1 MTQNINR
8 FTSLDIF
15 RGATMALMV
24 IVNTP
29 GTWSYVYAPL
39 RHAEWHG
46 CTLTDLVFPFFL
58 FVIGVAMRFSF
69 DKYDICK
76 YGPLFNKIIFR
87 TITIFVI
94 GLLLNAFPFIRQNWD
109 WSSFRILGILQ
120 RIALAYFFA
129 GCIVLRLDVKGL
141 VKISF
146 FLLVGYWILLI
157 TYGWYS
163 SQDPYA
169 LKTNLI
175 LVIDRFLLGES
186 HLYGGTGIQFDPEG
200 LLSTIPSIVT
210 ILIGFLVGTMIK
222 TSNDHEDNVQR
233 MAMLGSLL
241 IIIGWTWGFI
251 LPINKQLW
259 TSSYVL
265 YTGGIAIILLAG
277 MIWLVDIKKIDW
289 WTKPFVILGSNAIF
303 LYALSSIWVKILL
316 KISFELNGKMISG
329 YSYFYKTIFQPLAGN
344 INGSLFFALFH
355 VLIFLLILTW
365 MYRKNIFIKI

>member
-8 FTSLDIF
+8 FISLDIF

-29 GTWSYVYAPL
+29 GTWTYVYAPL

-109 WSSFRILGILQ
+109 WSSFRILGVLQ

-129 GCIVLRLDVKGL
+129 GFIVLRLDVKGL

-233 MAMLGSLL
+233 RAMLGSLL

>member
-1 MTQNINR
+1 LTQHINR
-8 FTSLDIF
+8 FVALDIF

-29 GTWSYVYAPL
+29 GTWAYVYSPL
-39 RHAEWHG
+39 RHAQWHG

-58 FVIGVAMRFSF
+58 FIIGVSMRFSF

-87 TITIFVI
+87 TITIFII
-94 GLLLNAFPFIRQNWD
+94 GLLLNAFPFIRQDWD
-109 WSSFRILGILQ
+109 WSSFRILGVLQ

-129 GCIVLRLDVKGL
+129 SFIVLRFDVKGI
-141 VKISF
+141 VNISF
-146 FLLVGYWILLI
+146 IILVGYWITLMA
-157 TYGWYS
+157 YGWYS
-163 SQDPYA
+163 GQDPYA

-175 LVIDRFLLGES
+175 LVVDQFLLGES
-186 HLYGGTGIQFDPEG
+186 RLYGGTGIQFDPEG
-200 LLSTIPSIVT
+200 LLSTIPSVVT
-210 ILIGFLVGTMIK
+210 VLIGFLVGTMIK
-222 TSNDHEDNVQR
+222 TTNDHEDNTQR
-233 MAMLGSLL
+233 MAVLGSLL
-241 IIIGWTWGFI
+241 IIIGWLWGFI
-251 LPINKQLW
+251 FPINKQIW

-277 MIWLVDIKKIDW
+277 LVWLVDIKKINC

-316 KISFELNGKMISG
+316 KITFEFEGKIISG
-329 YSYFYKTIFQPLAGN
+329 YSYLYKTIFQPLAGN
-344 INGSLFFALFH
+344 INGSLLFAFFH

-365 MYRKNIFIKI
+365 MFRKKIYIKI

>member
-1 MTQNINR
+1 LTQHINR
-8 FTSLDIF
+8 FVALDIF

-29 GTWSYVYAPL
+29 GTWAYVYSPL
-39 RHAEWHG
+39 RHAQWHG

-58 FVIGVAMRFSF
+58 FIIGVSMRFSF

-87 TITIFVI
+87 TITIFII
-94 GLLLNAFPFIRQNWD
+94 GLLLNAFPFIRQDWD
-109 WSSFRILGILQ
+109 WSSFRILGVLQ

-129 GCIVLRLDVKGL
+129 SFIVLRFDVKGI
-141 VKISF
+141 VNISF
-146 FLLVGYWILLI
+146 ILLVGYWITLMA
-157 TYGWYS
+157 YGWYS
-163 SQDPYA
+163 GQDPYA

-175 LVIDRFLLGES
+175 LVVDQFLLGES

-200 LLSTIPSIVT
+200 LLSTIPSVVT
-210 ILIGFLVGTMIK
+210 VLIGFLVGTMIK
-222 TSNDHEDNVQR
+222 TTNDHEDNAQR
-233 MAMLGSLL
+233 MAVLGSLL
-241 IIIGWTWGFI
+241 IIIGWLWGFI
-251 LPINKQLW
+251 FPINKQIW

-277 MIWLVDIKKIDW
+277 LVWLVDIKKINW

-316 KISFELNGKMISG
+316 KITFEFEGKIISG
-329 YSYFYKTIFQPLAGN
+329 YSYLYKTIFQPLAGN
-344 INGSLFFALFH
+344 INGSLLFAFFH

-365 MYRKNIFIKI
+365 MFRKKIYIKI

>member
-8 FTSLDIF
+8 FISLDIF

-109 WSSFRILGILQ
+109 WSSFRILGVLQ

-129 GCIVLRLDVKGL
+129 GFIVLRLDVKGL

-277 MIWLVDIKKIDW
+277 MIWLVDIKKINW

>member
-1 MTQNINR
+1 MTEKINR
-8 FTSLDIF
+8 FLALDIF
-15 RGATMALMV
+15 RGATIALMV

-29 GTWSYVYAPL
+29 GTWSYVYGPL

-58 FVIGVAMRFSF
+58 FIIGVAMRFSF
-69 DKYDICK
+69 YKYDICK

-87 TITIFVI
+87 TITIFSI

-109 WSSFRILGILQ
+109 WSSFRILGVLQ

-129 GCIVLRLDVKGL
+129 SFIVLRLDVKGL

-146 FLLVGYWILLI
+146 FLLVGYWLLLMS
-157 TYGWYS
+157 YGFYS
-163 SQDPYA
+163 GQDPYS
-169 LKTNLI
+169 LKYNLI
-175 LVIDRFLLGES
+175 LVIDSFLLGEN

-222 TSNDHEDNVQR
+222 TTNDHQDNIQR
-233 MAMLGSLL
+233 MVVLGSLL
-241 IIIGWTWGFI
+241 IITGWLWSFGF
-251 LPINKQLW
+251 PINKQLW

-265 YTGGIAIILLAG
+265 YTAGIAIILLSG
-277 MIWLVDIKKIDW
+277 MIWMADIKKIDW

-303 LYALSSIWVKILL
+303 LYVLSSLWVKILL
-316 KISFELNGKMISG
+316 KISFELDGKIVSG
-329 YSYFYKTIFQPLAGN
+329 YFYLYKTIFQPIAGN
-344 INGSLFFALFH
+344 INGSLFFAISH
-355 VLIFLLILTW
+355 VLMFLLILTW
-365 MYRKNIFIKI
+365 MHRKKIFIRI

>member
-1 MTQNINR
+1 MTQHINR
-8 FTSLDIF
+8 FIALDIF

-29 GTWSYVYAPL
+29 GTWAYVYSPL
-39 RHAEWHG
+39 RHAQWHG

-58 FVIGVAMRFSF
+58 FIIGVSMRFSF

-87 TITIFVI
+87 TITIFII
-94 GLLLNAFPFIRQNWD
+94 GLLLNAFPFIRQDWD
-109 WSSFRILGILQ
+109 WSSFRILGVLQ

-129 GCIVLRLDVKGL
+129 SFIVLRFDVKGI
-141 VKISF
+141 VNISF
-146 FLLVGYWILLI
+146 ILLVGYWITLMA
-157 TYGWYS
+157 YGWYS
-163 SQDPYA
+163 GQDPYA

-175 LVIDRFLLGES
+175 LVVDQFLLGES

-200 LLSTIPSIVT
+200 LLSTIPSVVT
-210 ILIGFLVGTMIK
+210 VLIGFLVGTMIK
-222 TSNDHEDNVQR
+222 TTNDHEDNAQR
-233 MAMLGSLL
+233 MAVLGSLL
-241 IIIGWTWGFI
+241 IIIGWLWGFI
-251 LPINKQLW
+251 FPINKQIW

-277 MIWLVDIKKIDW
+277 LVWLVDIKKINW

-316 KISFELNGKMISG
+316 KITFEFEGKMISG

-344 INGSLFFALFH
+344 INGSLLFSFFH

-365 MYRKNIFIKI
+365 MFRKKIYIKI

>member
-1 MTQNINR
+1 MTEKINR
-8 FTSLDIF
+8 FLALDIF
-15 RGATMALMV
+15 RGATIALMV

-29 GTWSYVYAPL
+29 GTWAYVYGPL

-58 FVIGVAMRFSF
+58 FIIGVAMRFSF

-87 TITIFVI
+87 TITIFSI

-109 WSSFRILGILQ
+109 WSSFRILGVLQ

-129 GCIVLRLDVKGL
+129 SFIVLRLDVKGL

-146 FLLVGYWILLI
+146 FILVGYWLLLMS
-157 TYGWYS
+157 YGFYS
-163 SQDPYA
+163 GQDPYS
-169 LKTNLI
+169 LKYNLI
-175 LVIDRFLLGES
+175 LVIDSFLLGEN

-222 TSNDHEDNVQR
+222 TTNDHQDNIQR
-233 MAMLGSLL
+233 MLVLGSLL
-241 IIIGWTWGFI
+241 IITGWLWSFGF
-251 LPINKQLW
+251 PINKQLW

-265 YTGGIAIILLAG
+265 YTAGIAIILLSG
-277 MIWLVDIKKIDW
+277 MIWMVDIKKIDW

-303 LYALSSIWVKILL
+303 LYVLSSLWVKILL
-316 KISFELNGKMISG
+316 KISFELDGKIVSG
-329 YSYFYKTIFQPLAGN
+329 YFYLYKTIFQPIAGN
-344 INGSLFFALFH
+344 INGSLFFAISH
-355 VLIFLLILTW
+355 VLMFLLILTW
-365 MYRKNIFIKI
+365 MHRKKIFIRI

>member
-29 GTWSYVYAPL
+29 GTWSYVYPPL
-39 RHAEWHG
+39 KHAQWHG

-94 GLLLNAFPFIRQNWD
+94 GLLLNAFPFIRQDWD
-109 WSSFRILGILQ
+109 WSSFRILGVLQ

-129 GCIVLRLDVKGL
+129 GFIVLRLDIKGL

-157 TYGWYS
+157 THGWYS
-163 SQDPYA
+163 GQDPYA
-169 LKTNLI
+169 LETNLI
-175 LVIDRFLLGES
+175 LVIDKLLLGES

-200 LLSTIPSIVT
+200 LVSTIPSIIT

-233 MAMLGSLL
+233 MALLGSLL
-241 IIIGWTWGFI
+241 IIIGWLWGFI
-251 LPINKQLW
+251 FPINKQLW

-265 YTGGIAIILLAG
+265 YTAGIAIILLAG

-316 KISFELNGKMISG
+316 KISFELDGKMISG
-329 YSYFYKTIFQPLAGN
+329 YSYFYQTIFQPLAGN

-365 MYRKNIFIKI
+365 MYTKKIFIKI

>member
-1 MTQNINR
+1 MTEKINR
-8 FTSLDIF
+8 FLALDIF
-15 RGATMALMV
+15 RGATIALMV

-109 WSSFRILGILQ
+109 WSSFRILGVLQ

-129 GCIVLRLDVKGL
+129 GFIVLRLDVKGL

-241 IIIGWTWGFI
+241 IIIGWTWSFI

>member
-8 FTSLDIF
+8 FISLDIF

-29 GTWSYVYAPL
+29 GTWTYVYAPL

-109 WSSFRILGILQ
+109 WSSFRILGVLQ

-129 GCIVLRLDVKGL
+129 GFIVLRLDVKGL

-365 MYRKNIFIKI
+365 MYRKNIIIKI

>member
-8 FTSLDIF
+8 FISLDIF

-24 IVNTP
+24 NVNTP
-29 GTWSYVYAPL
+29 GTWTYVYAPL

-76 YGPLFNKIIFR
+76 YGPLFNKIIFS
-87 TITIFVI
+87 TLTIFVI

-109 WSSFRILGILQ
+109 WSSFRILGVLQ

-129 GCIVLRLDVKGL
+129 GFIVLRLDVKGL

-259 TSSYVL
+259 TSSYEL

>member
-8 FTSLDIF
+8 FISLDIF

-94 GLLLNAFPFIRQNWD
+94 GLRLNAFPFIRQNWD
-109 WSSFRILGILQ
+109 WSSFRILGVLQ

-129 GCIVLRLDVKGL
+129 GFIVLRLDVKGL

-146 FLLVGYWILLI
+146 LLLFGYWILLI
-157 TYGWYS
+157 TYGWYY

-251 LPINKQLW
+251 FPINKQLW

>member
-1 MTQNINR
+1 LTQHINR
-8 FTSLDIF
+8 FIALDIF

-29 GTWSYVYAPL
+29 GTWAYVYSPL
-39 RHAEWHG
+39 RHAQWHG

-58 FVIGVAMRFSF
+58 FIIGVSMRFSF

-87 TITIFVI
+87 TITIFII
-94 GLLLNAFPFIRQNWD
+94 GLLLNAFPFIRQDWD
-109 WSSFRILGILQ
+109 WSSFRILGVLQ

-129 GCIVLRLDVKGL
+129 SFIVLRFDVKGI
-141 VKISF
+141 VNISF
-146 FLLVGYWILLI
+146 ILLVGYWITLMA
-157 TYGWYS
+157 YGWYS
-163 SQDPYA
+163 GQDPYA

-175 LVIDRFLLGES
+175 LVVDQFLLGES

-200 LLSTIPSIVT
+200 LLSTIPSVVT
-210 ILIGFLVGTMIK
+210 VLIGFLVGTMIK
-222 TSNDHEDNVQR
+222 TTNDHEDNAQR
-233 MAMLGSLL
+233 MAVLGSLL
-241 IIIGWTWGFI
+241 IIIGWLWGFI
-251 LPINKQLW
+251 FPINKQIW

-277 MIWLVDIKKIDW
+277 LVWLVDIKKINW

-316 KISFELNGKMISG
+316 KITFEFEGKMISG
-329 YSYFYKTIFQPLAGN
+329 YSYLYKTIFQPLAGN
-344 INGSLFFALFH
+344 INGSLLFSFFH

-365 MYRKNIFIKI
+365 MFRKKIYIKI

>member
-8 FTSLDIF
+8 FISLDIF

-29 GTWSYVYAPL
+29 GTWTYVYAPL

-109 WSSFRILGILQ
+109 WSSFRILGVLQ

-129 GCIVLRLDVKGL
+129 GFIVLRLDVKGL

-316 KISFELNGKMISG
+316 KISFEVNGKMISG

>member
-8 FTSLDIF
+8 FISLDIF

-29 GTWSYVYAPL
+29 GTWTYVYAPL

-109 WSSFRILGILQ
+109 WSSFRILGVLQ

-129 GCIVLRLDVKGL
+129 GFIVLRLDVKGL

-251 LPINKQLW
+251 FPINKQLW

>member
-8 FTSLDIF
+8 FISLDIF

-29 GTWSYVYAPL
+29 GTWTYVYAPL

-109 WSSFRILGILQ
+109 WSSFRILGVLQ

-129 GCIVLRLDVKGL
+129 GFIVLRLDVKGL

-222 TSNDHEDNVQR
+222 TSNDHKDNVQR

>member
-8 FTSLDIF
+8 FISLDIF

-109 WSSFRILGILQ
+109 WSSFRILGVLQ

-129 GCIVLRLDVKGL
+129 GFIVLRLDVKGL

-241 IIIGWTWGFI
+241 IIIGWTWSFI

>member
-1 MTQNINR
+1 MTEKINR
-8 FTSLDIF
+8 FLALDIF
-15 RGATMALMV
+15 RGATIALMV

-29 GTWSYVYAPL
+29 GTWSYVYGPL

-58 FVIGVAMRFSF
+58 FIIGVAMRFSF

-87 TITIFVI
+87 TITIFSI

-109 WSSFRILGILQ
+109 WSSFRILGVLQ

-129 GCIVLRLDVKGL
+129 SFIVLRLDVKGL

-146 FLLVGYWILLI
+146 FLLVGYWLLLMS
-157 TYGWYS
+157 YGFYS
-163 SQDPYA
+163 GQDPYS
-169 LKTNLI
+169 LKYNLI
-175 LVIDRFLLGES
+175 LVIDSFLLGEN

-222 TSNDHEDNVQR
+222 TTNDHQDNIQR
-233 MAMLGSLL
+233 MVVLGSLL
-241 IIIGWTWGFI
+241 IITGWLWSFGF
-251 LPINKQLW
+251 PINKQLW

-265 YTGGIAIILLAG
+265 YTAGIAIILLSG
-277 MIWLVDIKKIDW
+277 MIWMADIKKIDW

-303 LYALSSIWVKILL
+303 LYVLSSLWVKILL
-316 KISFELNGKMISG
+316 KISFELDGKIVSG
-329 YSYFYKTIFQPLAGN
+329 YFYLYKTIFQPIAGN
-344 INGSLFFALFH
+344 INGSLFFAISH
-355 VLIFLLILTW
+355 VLMFLLILTW
-365 MYRKNIFIKI
+365 MHRKKIFIRI

>member
-1 MTQNINR
+1 MPQNINR
-8 FTSLDIF
+8 FISLDIF

-29 GTWSYVYAPL
+29 GTWTYVYAPL

-109 WSSFRILGILQ
+109 WSSFRILGVLQ

-129 GCIVLRLDVKGL
+129 GFIVLRLDVKGL

-289 WTKPFVILGSNAIF
+289 STKPFVILGSNAIF

>member
-1 MTQNINR
+1 MTEKINR
-8 FTSLDIF
+8 FLALDIF
-15 RGATMALMV
+15 RGATIALMV

-29 GTWSYVYAPL
+29 GTWSYVYGPL

-58 FVIGVAMRFSF
+58 FIIGVAMRFSF

-76 YGPLFNKIIFR
+76 YGPLFNNIIFR
-87 TITIFVI
+87 TMTIFVI

-109 WSSFRILGILQ
+109 WSSFRILGVLQ

-129 GCIVLRLDVKGL
+129 SFIVLRLDVKGL

-146 FLLVGYWILLI
+146 FLLVGYWLLLMS
-157 TYGWYS
+157 YGFYS
-163 SQDPYA
+163 GQDPYS
-169 LKTNLI
+169 LKYNLI
-175 LVIDRFLLGES
+175 LVIDSFLLGES

-222 TSNDHEDNVQR
+222 TTNDHQDNIQR
-233 MAMLGSLL
+233 MVVLGSLL
-241 IIIGWTWGFI
+241 IITGWLWSFGF
-251 LPINKQLW
+251 PINKQLW

-265 YTGGIAIILLAG
+265 YTAGIAIILLSG
-277 MIWLVDIKKIDW
+277 MIWMADIKKIDW

-303 LYALSSIWVKILL
+303 LYVLSSLWVKILL
-316 KISFELNGKMISG
+316 KISFELDGKIVSG
-329 YSYFYKTIFQPLAGN
+329 YFYLYKTIFQPIAGN
-344 INGSLFFALFH
+344 INGSLFFAISH
-355 VLIFLLILTW
+355 VLMFLLILTW
-365 MYRKNIFIKI
+365 MHRKKIFIRI

>member
-8 FTSLDIF
+8 FISLDIF

-109 WSSFRILGILQ
+109 WSSFRILGVLQ

-129 GCIVLRLDVKGL
+129 GFIVLRLDVKGL

-222 TSNDHEDNVQR
+222 TSNDHKDNVQR

>member
-1 MTQNINR
+1 LTQHINR
-8 FTSLDIF
+8 FVALDIF

-29 GTWSYVYAPL
+29 GTWAYVYSPL
-39 RHAEWHG
+39 RHAQWHG

-58 FVIGVAMRFSF
+58 FIIGVSMRFSF

-87 TITIFVI
+87 TITIFII
-94 GLLLNAFPFIRQNWD
+94 GLLLNAFPFIRQDWD
-109 WSSFRILGILQ
+109 WSSFRILGVLQ

-129 GCIVLRLDVKGL
+129 SFIVLRFDVKGI
-141 VKISF
+141 VNISF
-146 FLLVGYWILLI
+146 IILVGYWITLMA
-157 TYGWYS
+157 YGWYS
-163 SQDPYA
+163 GQDPYA

-175 LVIDRFLLGES
+175 LVVDQFLLGES
-186 HLYGGTGIQFDPEG
+186 RLYGGTGIQFDPEG
-200 LLSTIPSIVT
+200 LLSTIPSVVT
-210 ILIGFLVGTMIK
+210 VLIGFLVGTMIK
-222 TSNDHEDNVQR
+222 TTNDHEDNAQR
-233 MAMLGSLL
+233 MAVLGSLL
-241 IIIGWTWGFI
+241 IIIGWLWGFI
-251 LPINKQLW
+251 FPINKQIW

-277 MIWLVDIKKIDW
+277 LVWLVDIKKINW

-316 KISFELNGKMISG
+316 KITFEFEGKIISG
-329 YSYFYKTIFQPLAGN
+329 YSYLYKTIFQPLAGN
-344 INGSLFFALFH
+344 INGSLLFAFFH

-365 MYRKNIFIKI
+365 MFRKKIYIKI

>member
-8 FTSLDIF
+8 FISLDIF
-15 RGATMALMV
+15 RGATMALMI

-109 WSSFRILGILQ
+109 WSSFRILGVLQ

-129 GCIVLRLDVKGL
+129 GFIVLRLDVKGL

-146 FLLVGYWILLI
+146 LLLFGYWILLI